1 MTPDEQLYDASLAL
15 AGICDTD
22 TAALL
27 GKAYHGDDL
36 DMDYVFSGRNAS
48 RAIAFAMSQTNK
60 TEVLPALRH
69 LNETIHSLT
78 GRGIIDL
85 ANIVD
90 NKLDLTNE
98 KNNHPS

>member
-27 GKAYHGDDL
+27 GKALHGDGL

-48 RAIAFAMSQTNK
+48 RAIASTMCQTNK
-60 TEVLPALRH
+60 AEIMPALRE
-69 LNETIHSLT
+69 LNEAINGLT

>member
-27 GKAYHGDDL
+27 GKAYHGDGL
-36 DMDYVFSGRNAS
+36 DIDYVDAGRVVSICTSSALL
-48 RAIAFAMSQTNK
+48 RANK
-60 TEVLPALRH
+60 AEILPALRH
-69 LNETIHSLT
+69 LSEAIHGLT

-90 NKLDLTNE
+90 NKLELTNE